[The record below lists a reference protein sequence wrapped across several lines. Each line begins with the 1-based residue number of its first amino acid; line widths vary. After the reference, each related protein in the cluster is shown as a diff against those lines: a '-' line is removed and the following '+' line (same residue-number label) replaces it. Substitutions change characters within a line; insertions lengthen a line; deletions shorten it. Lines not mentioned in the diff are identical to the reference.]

1 MIDFNDWLAKYA
13 PHVAPLDLKKFTQ
26 FVKNHHEARF
36 GKVSAL
42 PTIAMEKLDGL
53 CGLVICYEGNL
64 EIFSR
69 TGRIFQNTEHL
80 KHMIK
85 SKVTEYDNYA
95 VCVELCNDDL
105 ELEEIGGVFNPD
117 RVKPVD
123 WNGPNMSGFH
133 LGCYDL
139 LTFDEFVSGS
149 TWRPYRLRLQSLKK
163 SQFTECMFIPAHE
176 LMHTEDSVSTFAKLV
191 IDAGGEGIVR
201 CLPEAPWVAGH
212 KGTYKT
218 KIVCGVDYDLEVL
231 DIQVGKVGTKRE
243 GQMTNVVVR
252 WRNWKTQELVLLPVD
267 GCFTDVQRK
276 AFFED
281 ESLIIGK
288 IVHIHALKLGSKGS
302 LRLPK
307 VKAIRIDKTEAD
319 V

>member
-1 MIDFNDWLAKYA
+1 MINFNEWAAEFA
-13 PHVAPLDLKKFTQ
+13 PDAPEVNLEKFTQ
-26 FVKNHHEARF
+26 LVKNHHETKF

-42 PTIAMEKLDGL
+42 PTVAMEKLDGL
-53 CGLVICYEGNL
+53 CGLVVCHKGEI

-69 TGRIFQNTEHL
+69 TGRIYQNTDHL
-80 KHMIK
+80 KHMVK
-85 SKVTEYDNYA
+85 STVTPYDNYV
-95 VCVELCNDDL
+95 VCVEICNDEL
-105 ELEEIGGVFNPD
+105 ELEEIGAVFNPN

-123 WNGPNMSGFH
+123 WMAKGMDSFY

-139 LTFDEFVSGS
+139 LTFDEFVSGQ
-149 TWRPYRLRLQSLKK
+149 TWRPYRLRLSALKN
-163 SQFTECMFIPAHE
+163 SQFVDCMCIPAHS
-176 LMHTEDSVSTFAKLV
+176 LMHSEESVKAFSDAL
-191 IDAGGEGIVR
+191 IAGGSEGIVR

-267 GCFTDVQRK
+267 GCFTDAQRTE
-276 AFFED
+276 FFND

-288 IVHIHALKLGSKGS
+288 IVHIHALKLGSQGA

-319 V
+319 I